1 MSGGGFFA
9 GPAAAVADAA
19 NLLSR
24 PWDLLPAVLFLI
36 AAVCFRQR
44 LKNDGDKKGAA
55 NLLDPSLFIVA
66 SLNVV
71 CNAAAA
77 FSRQLFDGPF
87 FLEEFRNTSSLV
99 VILSTSF
106 LVQPRLFAHLPS
118 FPITAPLT

>member
-55 NLLDPSLFIVA
+55 NLLDHSLFIVA

-71 CNAAAA
+71 CHAAAA

-87 FLEEFRNTSSLV
+87 FLAELINTFSYV
-99 VILSTSF
+99 VMLSGALLEHARRF
-106 LVQPRLFAHLPS
+106 G
-118 FPITAPLT
+118 